1 LRFRLAAAFVR
12 RFLSISDNRPTM
24 KFSPVIVAILLLL
37 PTRWTGAQTTAPSP
51 DTPAPAA
58 MAPTYLNFGEQL
70 RLRLSLVRQA
80 VGDLSL
86 DPSIRNQANQI
97 VDSADADLKQ
107 LMAEIQS
114 GNMPGTHRLMAVP
127 DNLRAAR
134 EKVLAVIGPDQ
145 AALLQEKLRSLRG
158 EARAQLAW
166 LDQQIADLDLP
177 SSIEVHCQGILKD
190 CQSSACN
197 LPDTDIQGDQYAAAR
212 ARMNQLFIKAHTEL
226 SQFLSETDAV
236 RLGDR
241 FAAMA
246 AATTQPISGG

>member
-1 LRFRLAAAFVR
+1 
-12 RFLSISDNRPTM
+12 M
-24 KFSPVIVAILLLL
+24 KFSLIIVAILLL
-37 PTRWTGAQTTAPSP
+37 PTRWTGAQTTAPSSDP
-51 DTPAPAA
+51 PAPAA

-86 DPSIRNQANQI
+86 DPPIRNQANQI

-107 LMAEIQS
+107 LMAEIQA
-114 GNMPGTHRLMAVP
+114 GNMPGMHRLMAVP

-134 EKVLAVIGPDQ
+134 EKLLAVIGPDQ
-145 AALLQEKLRSLRG
+145 ASLLQEKLQSLRG

-166 LDQQIADLDLP
+166 LEQQITDLNLP
-177 SSIEVHCQGILKD
+177 SSIETRCQGVLKD

-212 ARMNQLFIKAHTEL
+212 AKMNQLFIKAHAEL
-226 SQFLSETDAV
+226 SQFLTEADEA

-246 AATTQPISGG
+246 APTTQPVSGG